1 MSHIL
6 SALDTPS
13 FSSHLA
19 SIKTLNRTNFE
30 EWNETLLVVLAILCM
45 MIMRLSMD
53 KTIKNYLAA
62 VSEKFV
68 VFNKAKKGNYMR
80 LLTTPLALVC
90 FESNLVDVPLN
101 SWWVDTGAS
110 IHVTN
115 SLHGFKSKRRP
126 YDGEVAVYMGNGE
139 KALVEFI
146 GVVNLPLASGGVL
159 VLDDVVYVPSLRRS
173 LISVSK
179 LDSSGF
185 GFHFGNK
192 RFVLYSGS
200 REIASGA
207 LCDGLY
213 KLDLDPNY
221 PSSHNVF
228 ATIGSKRVNDEFSSM
243 LWHRRLGHISRER
256 MERLTRDGILDS
268 LDFSD
273 FQTCVDCVKGKLTRA
288 RKKGATRSEGLLE
301 IIHTDIC
308 GPFTPSTL
316 GGYKYF
322 ITFIDDFSRYG
333 YIFLIHEKSEALDM
347 FKIYKAEI
355 ELKQEKKIKIVRSDR
370 GGEFYGRYGEAGQI
384 PGPFAKFLQ
393 ECGVD
398 AQYTMPGEP
407 EQNGVAER
415 RNRTLMD
422 MVRSMMSNTS
432 LPTFLWGDALKTAA
446 YILNRVPSKSVP
458 KTPFELWCGHKP
470 SLSHFRIWGCP
481 AEVRPYDP
489 SLKKLDPRSVSGYF
503 VGYAN
508 KSKGYRFYCPSY
520 SMRIVESKRAVFL
533 EGDSVNEVVQP
544 SRFAFEEERVAIP
557 VPPSL
562 ESAVSLPLT
571 EHVDE
576 AIPMVI
582 EAQPIDDAL
591 LRRSQRSRKPA
602 ISDDYMVYLQEHEF
616 DIGVVDDPSSY
627 SQAIQSSQSTKWIDA
642 MVDELKSMDNNNVWD
657 LVDLPNG
664 CRPIG
669 CKWVFKTK
677 KDSTGKIERYKARLV
692 AKGFS
697 QKEGV
702 DYKET
707 FSPVSSKDSFRIV
720 MALVAHFDLELHQ
733 MDVKTAF
740 LNGDLTEDVYMLQPD
755 GFQVSGK
762 EHMVCKLKKSIY
774 GLKQASRQWY
784 LKFDNVVTSFGFKEN
799 PVDHCI
805 YLKIS
810 GSKIIFLVLYVDDIL
825 LASNDLGLLRETKR
839 FLFDNF
845 EMKDLGEASFV
856 LGIEIHRDR
865 SRGILGLSQK
875 SYISRVLERFN
886 MSTCAAG
893 DAPVVKG
900 DKLSKLQCPQ
910 NDLERNEM
918 KKIPYASAVG
928 SLMYAQVC
936 TRPDIAFAISVLGRF
951 QSDPGMDHWRAAKK
965 VLRYLQRT
973 KDFMLTYR
981 RSDLLEVVGYA
992 DADYAGCA
1000 DDLKSTSGYVFM
1012 LAGGAISWKS
1022 VKQTLTAS
1030 STMQAEYVACYEATL
1045 QAVWLRNFISRLEIV
1060 DSISKPL
1067 TIYNDNS
1074 AAVCFS
1080 KNNKRSSGSK
1090 HMHIKYLVV
1099 REKILE
1105 LQTSIIHIATEE
1117 MIADPLTKGL
1127 PPKVFKKHVTHM
1139 GLVESFDVFG

>member
-1 MSHIL
+1 
-6 SALDTPS
+6 
-13 FSSHLA
+13 
-19 SIKTLNRTNFE
+19 
-30 EWNETLLVVLAILCM
+30 
-45 MIMRLSMD
+45 
-53 KTIKNYLAA
+53 
-62 VSEKFV
+62 
-68 VFNKAKKGNYMR
+68 
-80 LLTTPLALVC
+80 
-90 FESNLVDVPLN
+90 
-101 SWWVDTGAS
+101 
-110 IHVTN
+110 
-115 SLHGFKSKRRP
+115 
-126 YDGEVAVYMGNGE
+126 MGNGE

-192 RFVLYSGS
+192 RFALYFGS

-221 PSSHNVF
+221 PSSHKVF

-256 MERLTRDGILDS
+256 MERLTRNGILDS

-273 FQTCVDCVKGKLTRA
+273 FHTCVDCVKGKLTRA
-288 RKKGATRSEGLLE
+288 RKKGATR
-301 IIHTDIC
+301 T
-308 GPFTPSTL
+308 
-316 GGYKYF
+316 
-322 ITFIDDFSRYG
+322 
-333 YIFLIHEKSEALDM
+333 
-347 FKIYKAEI
+347 EI

-415 RNRTLMD
+415 RNRTL
-422 MVRSMMSNTS
+422 
-432 LPTFLWGDALKTAA
+432 
-446 YILNRVPSKSVP
+446 I
-458 KTPFELWCGHKP
+458 GH
-470 SLSHFRIWGCP
+470 
-481 AEVRPYDP
+481 EVRPYDP

-503 VGYAN
+503 IGETV
-508 KSKGYRFYCPSY
+508 
-520 SMRIVESKRAVFL
+520 
-533 EGDSVNEVVQP
+533 VNEVVQP

-576 AIPMVI
+576 AIPI
-582 EAQPIDDAL
+582 
-591 LRRSQRSRKPA
+591 
-602 ISDDYMVYLQEHEF
+602 
-616 DIGVVDDPSSY
+616 
-627 SQAIQSSQSTKWIDA
+627 
-642 MVDELKSMDNNNVWD
+642 
-657 LVDLPNG
+657 
-664 CRPIG
+664 
-669 CKWVFKTK
+669 
-677 KDSTGKIERYKARLV
+677 
-692 AKGFS
+692 
-697 QKEGV
+697 
-702 DYKET
+702 
-707 FSPVSSKDSFRIV
+707 
-720 MALVAHFDLELHQ
+720 
-733 MDVKTAF
+733 
-740 LNGDLTEDVYMLQPD
+740 PD

-875 SYISRVLERFN
+875 SYINRVLERFN
-886 MSTCAAG
+886 MSTCSAG

-981 RSDLLEVVGYA
+981 RSDLLEVIGYA

-1080 KNNKRSSGSK
+1080 KNNKRSSR
-1090 HMHIKYLVV
+1090 IKTYAH
-1099 REKILE
+1099 
-1105 LQTSIIHIATEE
+1105 Q
-1117 MIADPLTKGL
+1117 
-1127 PPKVFKKHVTHM
+1127 
-1139 GLVESFDVFG
+1139 VFGC

>member
-1 MSHIL
+1 
-6 SALDTPS
+6 
-13 FSSHLA
+13 
-19 SIKTLNRTNFE
+19 
-30 EWNETLLVVLAILCM
+30 

-53 KTIKNYLAA
+53 KTIKNYLAV
-62 VSEKFV
+62 VSKKFV

-243 LWHRRLGHISRER
+243 LWHRRLGHISREII
-256 MERLTRDGILDS
+256 ERLTTDGILDS

-273 FQTCVDCVKGKLTRA
+273 FQTCVDCVKGKLMRA

-576 AIPMVI
+576 AIPIVI
-582 EAQPIDDAL
+582 EAQPTYDVL

-602 ISDDYMVYLQEHEF
+602 ISNDYMVYL
-616 DIGVVDDPSSY
+616 
-627 SQAIQSSQSTKWIDA
+627 
-642 MVDELKSMDNNNVWD
+642 
-657 LVDLPNG
+657 
-664 CRPIG
+664 
-669 CKWVFKTK
+669 
-677 KDSTGKIERYKARLV
+677 
-692 AKGFS
+692 
-697 QKEGV
+697 
-702 DYKET
+702 
-707 FSPVSSKDSFRIV
+707 
-720 MALVAHFDLELHQ
+720 
-733 MDVKTAF
+733 
-740 LNGDLTEDVYMLQPD
+740 
-755 GFQVSGK
+755 
-762 EHMVCKLKKSIY
+762 
-774 GLKQASRQWY
+774 
-784 LKFDNVVTSFGFKEN
+784 
-799 PVDHCI
+799 
-805 YLKIS
+805 
-810 GSKIIFLVLYVDDIL
+810 
-825 LASNDLGLLRETKR
+825 
-839 FLFDNF
+839 
-845 EMKDLGEASFV
+845 
-856 LGIEIHRDR
+856 
-865 SRGILGLSQK
+865 
-875 SYISRVLERFN
+875 
-886 MSTCAAG
+886 
-893 DAPVVKG
+893 
-900 DKLSKLQCPQ
+900 
-910 NDLERNEM
+910 
-918 KKIPYASAVG
+918 
-928 SLMYAQVC
+928 
-936 TRPDIAFAISVLGRF
+936 
-951 QSDPGMDHWRAAKK
+951 
-965 VLRYLQRT
+965 
-973 KDFMLTYR
+973 
-981 RSDLLEVVGYA
+981 
-992 DADYAGCA
+992 
-1000 DDLKSTSGYVFM
+1000 
-1012 LAGGAISWKS
+1012 
-1022 VKQTLTAS
+1022 
-1030 STMQAEYVACYEATL
+1030 
-1045 QAVWLRNFISRLEIV
+1045 
-1060 DSISKPL
+1060 
-1067 TIYNDNS
+1067 
-1074 AAVCFS
+1074 
-1080 KNNKRSSGSK
+1080 
-1090 HMHIKYLVV
+1090 
-1099 REKILE
+1099 
-1105 LQTSIIHIATEE
+1105 
-1117 MIADPLTKGL
+1117 
-1127 PPKVFKKHVTHM
+1127 
-1139 GLVESFDVFG
+1139 